1 MGMSTVHFYLPTE
14 VITGRGC
21 VHTQSSKWRLGT
33 KALIVTGKSGAQRSG
48 ALEDVCVELT
58 THGVGY
64 VHFDGVCENPDAKQ
78 VYAGAAM
85 AQAHGADFVIAI
97 GGGSPM
103 DAAKSIA
110 WVAGANIPRE
120 RFFTEKP
127 HPEDNVL
134 PIIAI
139 PLTCGTGSEV
149 TPYSIITNHETKT
162 KANISGVKLF
172 PKIALLDPQYLESLP
187 KHVLCD
193 TALDALSH
201 AIEGI
206 YSPKCHTMAEAMGLD
221 AIRILVPELV
231 RMAHGNYVNLAALQ
245 YASMLAGMVIAQ
257 TGTGLVHAMG
267 YPLTYHRHLPHGR
280 ANGILLAGYLDFM
293 ENTCP
298 QLTRRILEAMAFA
311 ESYEL
316 QGLVD
321 GLLDMVGCDREVPS
335 EEELIRFAREPLRLE
350 VVRRYRAMPSPEEV
364 MDIYR
369 TGF

>member
-1 MGMSTVHFYLPTE
+1 MDRLHFYLPTE
-14 VITGRGC
+14 VIAGANC
-21 VHTQSSKWRLGT
+21 VRLNAAAWCLGK
-33 KALIVTGKSGAQRSG
+33 KALIVTGKASAQCSG
-48 ALEDVCVELT
+48 ALNDVCATLDT
-58 THGVGY
+58 QGVAH
-64 VHFDGVCENPDAKQ
+64 VQFDGVHENPDADQ

-85 AQAHGADFVIAI
+85 AVAEKVDFIVAV

-110 WVAGANIPRE
+110 WVAGAQIARE
-120 RFFTEKP
+120 DFFHIKP
-127 HPEDNVL
+127 QPTDHVL
-134 PIIAI
+134 PIVAI

-149 TPYSIITNHETKT
+149 TPYSIITHHEVKS
-162 KANISGVKLF
+162 KVNISGAAFF
-172 PKIALLDPQYLESLP
+172 PKVALLDAHYLECLP

-201 AIEGI
+201 AIEGV
-206 YSPKCHTMAEAMGLD
+206 YSPRCDAMAEAMGLE
-221 AIRILVPELV
+221 AIRILVPELI
-231 RMAHGNYVNLAALQ
+231 RLAHDNFVNLAEVQ

-280 ANGILLAGYLDFM
+280 ANGILLAGYLNFM
-293 ENTCP
+293 SAPCP
-298 QLTRRILEAMAFA
+298 QLTQRILGAMGF
-311 ESYEL
+311 EDSGDL

-321 GLLDMVGCDREVPS
+321 TLLDIAGCYREAPS
-335 EEELIRFAREPLRLE
+335 EEELVQFTHEPLRLE

>member
-1 MGMSTVHFYLPTE
+1 MG
-14 VITGRGC
+14 
-21 VHTQSSKWRLGT
+21 Q

-48 ALEDVCVELT
+48 ALEDVCVALT
-58 THGVGY
+58 SHGVSY
-64 VHFDGVCENPDAKQ
+64 VHFDGVRENPDAEQ
-78 VYAGAAM
+78 VYAGVKVACEA
-85 AQAHGADFVIAI
+85 GVDFVVAI

-103 DAAKSIA
+103 DVAKSIA
-110 WVAGANIPRE
+110 WVVGAGIARE
-120 RFFTEKP
+120 DFFVVKP
-127 HPEDNVL
+127 QVGDRVL
-134 PIIAI
+134 PIVAV

-149 TPYSIITNHETKT
+149 TPYSIITNHETRS
-162 KANISGVKLF
+162 KANISGPGLF
-172 PKIALLDPQYLESLP
+172 PRVALLDAQYLESLP

-201 AIEGI
+201 AIEGV
-206 YSPKCHTMAEAMGLD
+206 YSPRCDMIAEAMGLE
-221 AIRILVPELV
+221 AIRTLAPELV

-245 YASMLAGMVIAQ
+245 YASMLAGAVIAQ

-267 YPLTYHRHLPHGR
+267 YPLTYYRHLPHGR

-293 ENTCP
+293 EHTCP
-298 QLTRRILEAMAFA
+298 QLTRRILAAMAFR
-311 ESYEL
+311 ESSEL

-321 GLLDMVGCDREVPS
+321 ALLDMVGCDRDVPS
-335 EEELIRFAREPLRLE
+335 EEELVRFAREPLRLE

>member
-1 MGMSTVHFYLPTE
+1 MDRLHYHLPTE
-14 VITGRGC
+14 VFAGPGC
-21 VHTQSSKWRLGT
+21 VREKASAWCLGR
-33 KALIVTGKSGAQRSG
+33 KALIVTGAMSAQRSG
-48 ALEDVCVELT
+48 ALEDVRVALMT
-58 THGVGY
+58 QNVPY
-64 VHFDGVCENPDAKQ
+64 AHFDGVGENPDVEQ
-78 VYAGAAM
+78 VYAGVAVAE
-85 AQAHGADFVIAI
+85 QEGADFIVAV

-110 WVAGANIPRE
+110 WVVGAKIPRA
-120 RFFTEKP
+120 RFFTDKP
-127 HPEDNVL
+127 QRDDCVL
-134 PIIAI
+134 PIIAV

-149 TPYSIITNHETKT
+149 TPYSIITNHEIRS
-162 KANISGVKLF
+162 KANISGPGFF
-172 PKIALLDPQYLESLP
+172 PRVALLDARYLESLP

-201 AIEGI
+201 AIEGV
-206 YSPKCHTMAEAMGLD
+206 YSPKCDALAEAMGLE
-221 AIRILVPELV
+221 AIRILVPEMV
-231 RMAHGNYVNLAALQ
+231 RLAHDNFVNLAEVQ

-267 YPLTYHRHLPHGR
+267 YPLTYYRHLPHGR

-293 ENTCP
+293 NAPCP
-298 QLTRRILEAMAFA
+298 QLTERILGAMAFKD
-311 ESYEL
+311 SCDL

-321 GLLDMVGCDREVPS
+321 TLLDVAGCDRAAPS
-335 EEELIRFAREPLRLE
+335 EEELVQFMREPLRLE

>member
-1 MGMSTVHFYLPTE
+1 MNTVHFYLPTE
-14 VITGRGC
+14 VIAGRGC
-21 VHTQSSKWRLGT
+21 VREQASKWCFGQ
-33 KALIVTGKSGAQRSG
+33 KALIVTGKTGALRSG
-48 ALEDVCVELT
+48 ALEDVCVALT
-58 THGVGY
+58 THGVPY
-64 VHFDGVCENPDAKQ
+64 VHFDGVCENPDAEQ

-85 AQAHGADFVIAI
+85 AIAEKADFVIAI

-110 WVAGANIPRE
+110 WVAGANVPRE
-120 RFFTEKP
+120 RFFVDKP
-127 HPEDNVL
+127 QPEDKVL
-134 PIIAI
+134 PIVAI

-149 TPYSIITNHETKT
+149 TPYSIITNHETTT
-162 KANISGVKLF
+162 KANVSGKALF
-172 PKIALLDPQYLESLP
+172 PKIALLDAQYLESLP

-206 YSPKCHTMAEAMGLD
+206 YSPKCDTLAEAMGLD
-221 AIRILVPELV
+221 AIRILAPELV
-231 RMAHGNYVNLAALQ
+231 RMAHDNYVNLAALQ

-293 ENTCP
+293 EHTCP
-298 QLTRRILEAMAFA
+298 QLTKRILSAMTFT
-311 ESYEL
+311 ETSEL

-321 GLLDMVGCDREVPS
+321 GLLDVVGCGRDLPS
-335 EEELIRFAREPLRLE
+335 EEELVRFAREPLRLE